1 MTEIIQQIALLKI
14 KGLGPYN
21 CRKLISDFNGL
32 QQLFEG
38 RLRLFSAKYEK
49 RGLEIYRKIQ
59 LAKKELIN
67 AEKIFF
73 ECELSNIKICSY
85 YDKSYPKQL
94 KQCHDAP
101 QLIFYS
107 GKNTFNSS
115 PLISIVG
122 TRDCSEYGL
131 RLVKEI
137 CANLKNF
144 NVTVVSGLAKGID
157 YSAHYNAIKNN
168 LTTYAILGHGHKH
181 IYPKYHSDMFNLIKE
196 NGSLISEFEPST
208 IPSKFNFPKRN
219 RIIAGIADA
228 TLVVESKERG
238 GSLITARIANSYN
251 KDVFAI
257 PGKVNSANSKGCNKL
272 ISNNEALLIN
282 SASEIIKLMGLK
294 KKVVT
299 NQVITVP
306 DGLSKTEEKVMHKI
320 ISYPNYNTDE
330 ISTLLSMNS
339 HELQSQ
345 LTTLELKGAIKLLF
359 GKKIKILN

>member
-1 MTEIIQQIALLKI
+1 MTDIIQQIALLKI

-21 CRKLISDFNGL
+21 CRKLMSDFNGTE
-32 QQLFEG
+32 QLFKEG
-38 RLRLFSAKYEK
+38 IRIFSAKYEK

-59 LAKKELIN
+59 MAKKELIN
-67 AEKIFF
+67 AENTYL
-73 ECELSNIKICSY
+73 ECELKNIKICSY
-85 YDKSYPKQL
+85 YDNSYPKQL

-101 QLIFYS
+101 QLIFHS

-122 TRDCSEYGL
+122 TRNCTEYGL
-131 RLVKEI
+131 KLVKEI
-137 CANLKNF
+137 CASLKNF

-168 LTTYAILGHGHKH
+168 LNTYAVLGHGHNH
-181 IYPKYHSDMFNLIKE
+181 IYPKYHLDMFNLIKE
-196 NGSLISEFEPST
+196 NGTLISEFEPNT
-208 IPSKFNFPKRN
+208 TPTKFNFPKRN

-228 TLVVESKERG
+228 TLVVESKEKG

-257 PGKVNSANSKGCNKL
+257 PGKIDSANSMGCNKL

-282 SASEIIKLMGLK
+282 SASEIIKLMELRK
-294 KKVVT
+294 KAVT
-299 NQVITVP
+299 NQVVTVP
-306 DGLSKTEEKVMHKI
+306 EGLSKTEEKVMHKI

-345 LTTLELKGAIKLLF
+345 LTILELKGAIKLLF